1 MRRDG
6 MLERARILGV
16 FDRICGAL
24 TCQRNRRK
32 QIDEARDMRIARI
45 ELGRHNELGKKA
57 REQTP
62 WASL

>member
-1 MRRDG
+1 

-16 FDRICGAL
+16 FDCICGAL